1 MTLIKVIIGLIL
13 INVIFVCDGQHITPE
28 QLRKQNEISNGAR
41 SHYDITSGRR
51 TDMFNRV
58 NPDYLLRGFF
68 PFWSIVLIGFAL
80 MFLTLAMVGV
90 IGYLLGCRRPTLEEL
105 YGNDFEQITPD
116 EEFLLGTGPI
126 LNMNDTKIST
136 QNSTTGLFNNHHQ
149 RDFQYESLLLIERT
163 RIGQS
168 HEDVV

>member
-105 YGNDFEQITPD
+105 YGNDFEQITSD
-116 EEFLLGTGPI
+116 NEFLLGTGPI
-126 LNMNDTKIST
+126 LNMNDTKISI
-136 QNSTTGLFNNHHQ
+136 QNSTNGLFNNHNQ

-168 HEDVV
+168 HEDIV

>member
-1 MTLIKVIIGLIL
+1 
-13 INVIFVCDGQHITPE
+13 
-28 QLRKQNEISNGAR
+28 
-41 SHYDITSGRR
+41 
-51 TDMFNRV
+51 
-58 NPDYLLRGFF
+58 
-68 PFWSIVLIGFAL
+68 
-80 MFLTLAMVGV
+80 
-90 IGYLLGCRRPTLEEL
+90 
-105 YGNDFEQITPD
+105 